1 MNATI
6 RYYQP
11 KTLWNPLNLI
21 KYLIN
26 SHNTIY
32 YVEVTFHN
40 DQSIKIPTN
49 SREDATNL
57 LRKLRNLNI

>member
-6 RYYQP
+6 GCHKP

-26 SHNTIY
+26 SNTIY

-49 SREDATNL
+49 SHEDAINL
-57 LRKLRNLNI
+57 LQKLRNLNL